1 MGDGESERLSL
12 GYGFVEFDTR
22 SQALEV
28 LKTKQHSLLDGHS
41 LSLAFSNANK
51 PEKDGSIL
59 AVASSRKRKRK
70 GRLTGKE
77 TKIIVRN
84 LAFEA
89 TSKDIRE
96 LFSTFGQI
104 KSVRVPRGPRNHRG
118 FAFVDFLTHE
128 EAVAAMKAVAHTHL
142 YGRHLKLEWAEKDK
156 DVDDIREETLRD
168 VRSRTDVDDGPIRS
182 TKRQKLI
189 VVEGEEHR
197 L

>member
-70 GRLTGKE
+70 GRLTGKK

-84 LAFEA
+84 
-89 TSKDIRE
+89 